1 MSQVSLSGTPN
12 VNLPEPATLDAG
24 LNGGLDSGDGSGG
37 LSFGAVLKNAVDSV
51 NAVND
56 QAGMQINNLMAGRG
70 GDMSSVMIAV
80 EKADASF
87 QLMMQV
93 RNKIVNAYQDIEKM
107 QF

>member
-1 MSQVSLSGTPN
+1 MPPS
-12 VNLPEPATLDAG
+12 PA
-24 LNGGLDSGDGSGG
+24 LDSGEDGGGLNFGDVLQNAVSGVDSLNNTAGAQISNLLQGGSG
-37 LSFGAVLKNAVDSV
+37 
-51 NAVND
+51 
-56 QAGMQINNLMAGRG
+56 
-70 GDMSSVMIAV
+70 DMTSVMIAV

>member
-1 MSQVSLSGTPN
+1 MSNVTLSGVPN
-12 VNLPEPATLDAG
+12 VAMPTSPAV
-24 LNGGLDSGDGSGG
+24 DSGGDSGG
-37 LSFGAVLKNAVDSV
+37 LSFGDVLQNAVSGV
-51 NAVND
+51 ESLNNT
-56 QAGMQINNLMAGRG
+56 AGMQISNLLQG
-70 GDMSSVMIAV
+70 GSADMTSVMIAV